1 RRRAGTTRSGGRGS
15 STQHAGRHTPAFVLE
30 ITAGGTAEERQSPA
44 ARAGL
49 CQSSWRIPYLFK
61 PHRLLL
67 KNGPMMGLSPT
78 GPAIFLLHSRM
89 LGSGSSGRA
98 ALALASTGSAFLL
111 LSIRTLSSRLLS
123 VLSSSGSTS
132 GMFTRPQFWPENLGA
147 WGMFFEQKRLQLV
160 GENDV
165 RTWAYSA
172 TW

>member
-1 RRRAGTTRSGGRGS
+1 RLPPGERSKNDRARPLGPGSVSHRG
-15 STQHAGRHTPAFVLE
+15 
-30 ITAGGTAEERQSPA
+30 
-44 ARAGL
+44 
-49 CQSSWRIPYLFK
+49 RIPYLFK

-67 KNGPMMGLSPT
+67 KKGPMMGLSPT

-147 WGMFFEQKRLQLV
+147 WGM
-160 GENDV
+160 
-165 RTWAYSA
+165 
-172 TW
+172 